1 MALALAAGA
10 GLHSTPSLADRREL
24 YVQLEPGLSIQYL
37 KDAPTQS
44 STALGI
50 GFGGQ
55 LSVFYGVTNGFHVGG
70 YGRGFYAPDIAF
82 ASVSPALAD
91 GSRPTGT
98 LYENAFGFGFGAL
111 LRWRFDTGYAFAPLV
126 QLELGMCWARFT
138 NLQLVP
144 TGRDFAL
151 PLPAVDVLA
160 PDGRLVVGGEYRV
173 GEHFVISLLVGGRR
187 SLSALA
193 QWQFDAAGALAF
205 VW

>member
-1 MALALAAGA
+1 MALVLAAAA
-10 GLHSTPSLADRREL
+10 GLYSPPSFADRREL
-24 YVQLEPGLSIQYL
+24 YVQLEPGLALQYL
-37 KDAPTQS
+37 KDAPTQT
-44 STALGI
+44 STAIGT

-55 LSVFYGVTNGFHVGG
+55 LSVFYGVTNGLHVGS

-91 GSRPTGT
+91 GSRSTGT

-111 LRWRFDTGYAFAPLV
+111 VRWRFDTGYAFAPLV
-126 QLELGMCWARFT
+126 QVELGMSWARFT

-151 PLPAVDVLA
+151 QLPPVDVLSS
-160 PDGRLVVGGEYRV
+160 DGRIVVGGEYRI

-187 SLSALA
+187 SLNALA
-193 QWQFDAAGALAF
+193 HWQFDAAGALAF